1 MFLVTG
7 LVLLALLLVFA
18 FGPRP
23 KLDAQSPRVTVPT
36 LDNLSALSEW
46 LQERESKVAGIRPGA
61 EACIQFAHPKA
72 PQKTALCFVYVHGFS
87 ATWPETAPVTEQLA
101 ARFGANVLQAR
112 LAGHGTDS
120 AGMVTPAELWLSSL
134 RETWEIATQLGDR
147 VVIVATSTGAPLS
160 VWLASFPDVKDKLH
174 ALLFMSPNFRIRSPF
189 DFLLTVP
196 WSGYWI
202 HWFVGRERAWEP
214 INEAQ
219 AKFWTYQ
226 YSTLAL
232 IEMQKVVAFVKG
244 CRLADFK
251 VPLAIM
257 YMKNDPTIDPAAAVR
272 AFGEWGGEPKQLIK
286 VTIDEDE
293 PSHVF
298 VGDIT
303 APHRNAWTVDQ
314 FTMFLEQL
322 AEQG

>member
-1 MFLVTG
+1 MLVVTG
-7 LVLLALLLVFA
+7 LVLLALLAGFA
-18 FGPRP
+18 LGPRP
-23 KLDAQSPRVTVPT
+23 RLDAKLPQVAVPT
-36 LDNLSALSEW
+36 LENPAELSAW
-46 LQERESKVAGIRPGA
+46 LDERERNVPGMTPGA
-61 EACIQFAHPKA
+61 EACIQFADPQA
-72 PQKTALCFVYVHGFS
+72 PQKTPLCFVYVHGFS
-87 ATWPETAPVTEQLA
+87 ATWPETAPVTERLA

-147 VVIVATSTGAPLS
+147 VVIVATSTGAPLA
-160 VWLASFPDVKDKLH
+160 VWLASFADVREKLH
-174 ALLFMSPNFRIRSPF
+174 ALLFMSPNFRIRSRF
-189 DFLLTVP
+189 DFLLTFP

-202 HWFVGRERAWEP
+202 HWFVGRERSWEP

-219 AKFWTYQ
+219 AKFWTYR

-232 IEMQKVVAFVKG
+232 IEMQKVVAWARQ
-244 CRLADFK
+244 CRLSALQ

-257 YMKNDPTIDPAAAVR
+257 YMKNDPTIDPAAAIR
-272 AFGEWGGEPKQLIK
+272 AFEQWGGAPKRLIK

-293 PSHVF
+293 ASHVF

-303 APHRNAWTVDQ
+303 APHRNDWTVDQ
-314 FTMFLEQL
+314 FATFL
-322 AEQG
+322 AEVRTP